1 MFKDVIGYPGYKVN
15 ENSIVINKNGHVMRP
30 ALSKNGRLRVSLEIY
45 DDDGKLIRR
54 DNKSIYR
61 LSAQA
66 FLPNPDNLPL
76 VMHLDND
83 TLHNHISNLK
93 WGTNSENILQAYND
107 GIMVSPNLDVHIKN
121 LYEVSNIDK
130 SEVIKC
136 KGREGVSN
144 LIGISEKSIGPGVI
158 KSGPYKGYTIEN
170 THIRIEQPV
179 IFKKQVSNVS
189 ASSVNC

>member
-30 ALSKNGRLRVSLEIY
+30 ALSKFGRLRVPLEVY
-45 DDDGKLIRR
+45 DEDGKLLHR

-61 LSAQA
+61 LSAEA

-93 WGTNSENILQAYND
+93 WGTPSENMIQAFNE
-107 GIMVSPNLDVHIKN
+107 GRKVSPNLDVHTKN

-144 LIGISEKSIGPGVI
+144 LIGISEKSIGPGII
-158 KSGPYKGYTIEN
+158 KSVPYKGYTIEKI
-170 THIRIEQPV
+170 HIRIEQPV
-179 IFKKQVSNVS
+179 IFKK
-189 ASSVNC
+189 

>member
-30 ALSKNGRLRVSLEIY
+30 ALSKTGRLRVALEIY
-45 DDDGKLIRR
+45 DDDGKLLRR

-93 WGTNSENILQAYND
+93 WGTPSENMIQAFNE
-107 GIMVSPNLDVHIKN
+107 GRKVSPNLDVHTKN

-144 LIGISEKSIGPGVI
+144 LIGI
-158 KSGPYKGYTIEN
+158 
-170 THIRIEQPV
+170 
-179 IFKKQVSNVS
+179 
-189 ASSVNC
+189 